1 MIFQGKTSQWLKPVI
16 FCFSILFA
24 ASCSI
29 DVEEEPLIVIH
40 SIEIEINAEMATFG
54 IDVTA
59 NVDFDITID
68 DEWITKVVAS
78 QTTVTFQVQ
87 ENTAITERTGI
98 VTFKQKDGYAS
109 ATLTV
114 IQASNPLL
122 EVFIAHAGG
131 KIGRYTYTNSLEA
144 LNFSYDMGCRMFE
157 LDICETSDGVFVG
170 VHDWKHFKTI
180 SGYTGIQD
188 ASPLSEQE
196 FLSLSIY
203 GAYTPMNISAINAWF
218 ESHKE
223 AILVTDKVNQPKRFT
238 EHFLFKDRLIMELF
252 SWDAVV
258 EALDIGVKAMPSQ
271 NIVFGTRNIEKR
283 LDDLNIKYV
292 AVSRRVISGNE
303 EFFEQL
309 KNKNIKTYVY
319 HVNFDEGKNEK
330 YVFENELKWIT
341 GMYAD
346 NLSLLQSPIPQ

>member
-1 MIFQGKTSQWLKPVI
+1 MILKRKISQWLRLVI
-16 FCFSILFA
+16 FCFFFLFA

-29 DVEEEPLIVIH
+29 DVEEEPLIVIQP
-40 SIEIEINAEMATFG
+40 ITIEINAEMATFD
-54 IDVTA
+54 IDVNA

-78 QTTVTFQVQ
+78 QTTVILHVQ
-87 ENTAITERTGI
+87 ENTATTERTGI
-98 VTFKQKDGYAS
+98 VTFKQKGGNAS

-114 IQASNPLL
+114 IQTPNPLL

-131 KIGRYTYTNSLEA
+131 KIGKHTYTNSLEA
-144 LNFSYDMGCRMFE
+144 LNYSYDMGCRMFE

-196 FLSLSIY
+196 FLSLTIY
-203 GAYTPMNISAINAWF
+203 GTYTPMNISAINAWF
-218 ESHKE
+218 ESHKD

-238 EHFLFKDRLIMELF
+238 EQFLFKDRLIMELF

-258 EALDIGVKAMPSQ
+258 EALEIDVKAMPSQ
-271 NIVFGTRNIEKR
+271 NLVFGTRNIQR
-283 LDDLNIKYV
+283 LDDLNIKYI

-309 KNKNIKTYVY
+309 KNKNIKTYIY
-319 HVNFDEGKNEK
+319 HVNFDEGKNEQ

-346 NLSLLQSPIPQ
+346 NLSLLKSPISQ